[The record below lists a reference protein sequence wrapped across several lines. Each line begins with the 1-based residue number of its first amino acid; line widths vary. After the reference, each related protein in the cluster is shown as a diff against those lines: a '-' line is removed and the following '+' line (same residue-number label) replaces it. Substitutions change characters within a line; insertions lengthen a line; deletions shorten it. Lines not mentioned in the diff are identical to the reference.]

1 MDVVAAWGVIEE
13 WLAADAPSIRKSLRP
28 PGDDARVEKLQKKL
42 KLPLPPDFIASVR
55 VHDGQ
60 KSDAEHGPFP
70 APPDE
75 LGSVPSYRLLPLT
88 DSGREWAMMKKLRD
102 QGEFDGRQAKPG
114 RGVRRGWW
122 DAGWVPI
129 ADDGGG
135 DYFCLDLAPGKG
147 GTAGQVIV
155 FLHDMDERPLV
166 AKSYAAWL
174 GRLAKGLASGRYVLD
189 EGEGVVER

>member
-28 PGDDARVEKLQKKL
+28 PGDDARVENLQKKL

-60 KSDAEHGPFP
+60 KSDAEHGLFP

-88 DSGREWAMMKKLRD
+88 DSGREWAMMRGLHD
-102 QGEFDGRQAKPG
+102 TGEFEGRKPKPA
-114 RGVRRGWW
+114 RGLQHVWW
-122 DAGWVPI
+122 SPAWVPI
-129 ADDGGG
+129 ADNGGG
-135 DYFCLDLAPGKG
+135 DYFCLDLAPGQG
-147 GTAGQVIV
+147 GAVGQVIL
-155 FLHDMDERPLV
+155 FGHEGTDRRRV
-166 AKSYAAWL
+166 AKSLAEWL
-174 GRLAKGLASGRYVLD
+174 GKLARGFAAGQYVLD
-189 EGEGVVER
+189 EDDGLREA